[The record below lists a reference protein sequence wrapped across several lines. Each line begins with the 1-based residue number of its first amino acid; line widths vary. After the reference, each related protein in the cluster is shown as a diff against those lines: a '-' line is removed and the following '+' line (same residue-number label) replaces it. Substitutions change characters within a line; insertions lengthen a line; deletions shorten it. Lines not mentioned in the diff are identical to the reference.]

1 MARARKEYRELTVSE
16 ATNYGRRTAPMLRI
30 QGLWFQELGFNIGGP
45 VLVKCE
51 DGKLIITQDTARAEL
66 MDEEQAF
73 MEAETKKLEEKFR
86 KEKKQLRAR
95 FVAERRDGYL

>member
-1 MARARKEYRELTVSE
+1 
-16 ATNYGRRTAPMLRI
+16 MLRI
-30 QGLWFQELGFNIGGP
+30 QGLWFQELGFNIGDS

-66 MDEEQAF
+66 MGEEQAF

-86 KEKKQLRAR
+86 KERKQLRAR
-95 FVAERRDGYL
+95 FVAERCSGYWQEPEMG